1 MRLAGPVELA
11 YGNTRLRAR
20 RGGLLRGADYERLI
34 GEDVDRQLETLQGTP
49 YAHDVEAAERGDGL
63 RRLHDAIRSNVGR
76 TLEEMRSF
84 YTERARE
91 LVDLLLSRFDIQNI
105 VSVLRAKAGAE
116 QPAEGAP
123 VALAAV
129 GWLVE
134 PLAGELLRQRELAGA
149 VDLLAR
155 STPDRDQAHV
165 LRAAFTEYERTEDL
179 AALERAIVADH
190 AARSSTTL
198 AAAGRHGSTLLRF
211 RRREIDERNLLAAL
225 RLRDALAA
233 GAGAAAAP
241 PEDTLLPGGS
251 APPAAFDAAVHTP
264 APTAVVGALA
274 RVGGEAW
281 HPPLARWAA
290 SGDLT
295 TLERELERSRIADA
309 AALFANGDPL
319 AIDVPLAFTAAKLA
333 EARNLRLL
341 GEAGVRGIPSD
352 VVRHELLW
360 PGGRA

>member
-1 MRLAGPVELA
+1 M
-11 YGNTRLRAR
+11 
-20 RGGLLRGADYERLI
+20 
-34 GEDVDRQLETLQGTP
+34 
-49 YAHDVEAAERGDGL
+49 
-63 RRLHDAIRSNVGR
+63 GR
-76 TLEEMRSF
+76 TLEEMRAF
-84 YTERARE
+84 YAERARE

-116 QPAEGAP
+116 QTAEGAP

-165 LRAAFTEYERTEDL
+165 LRAAFSEYERTEDL
-179 AALERAIVADH
+179 AALERAVVADH
-190 AARSSTTL
+190 AARSSATL
-198 AAAGRHGSTLLRF
+198 AAAGRPASTLLRF
-211 RRREIDERNLLAAL
+211 TRREIDERNLLAAL
-225 RLRDALAA
+225 RLRDALA
-233 GAGAAAAP
+233 GGAAAAP

-251 APPAAFDAAVHTP
+251 APPAAFEAAVHAP
-264 APTAVVGALA
+264 APTAVAGALA

-281 HPPLARWAA
+281 RAPLARWAA
-290 SGDLT
+290 TGDLT
-295 TLERELERSRIADA
+295 ALERELERRRIADA
-309 AALFANGDPL
+309 AALFASGDPL

-341 GEAGVRGIPSD
+341 GEAAVRGIPSD
-352 VVRHELLW
+352 VVRRELLW
-360 PGGRA
+360 PGVRA

>member
-1 MRLAGPVELA
+1 M
-11 YGNTRLRAR
+11 
-20 RGGLLRGADYERLI
+20 
-34 GEDVDRQLETLQGTP
+34 
-49 YAHDVEAAERGDGL
+49 
-63 RRLHDAIRSNVGR
+63 GR
-76 TLEEMRSF
+76 TLEEMRAF
-84 YTERARE
+84 YAERARE

-116 QPAEGAP
+116 QSAEGAP

-165 LRAAFTEYERTEDL
+165 LRAAFSEYERTEDL
-179 AALERAIVADH
+179 AALERAVVADH
-190 AARSSTTL
+190 AARSSVTL
-198 AAAGRHGSTLLRF
+198 AAAGGPASTLLRF
-211 RRREIDERNLLAAL
+211 TRREIDERNLLAAL
-225 RLRDALAA
+225 RLRDALA
-233 GAGAAAAP
+233 GGAAAAP

-251 APPAAFDAAVHTP
+251 APPAAFEAAVHAP
-264 APTAVVGALA
+264 APTAVAGALA

-281 HPPLARWAA
+281 RAPLARWAA
-290 SGDLT
+290 TGDLT
-295 TLERELERSRIADA
+295 ALERELERRRIADA
-309 AALFANGDPL
+309 AALFASGDPL

-341 GEAGVRGIPSD
+341 GEAAVRGIPSD
-352 VVRHELLW
+352 VVRRELLW
-360 PGGRA
+360 PGVRA